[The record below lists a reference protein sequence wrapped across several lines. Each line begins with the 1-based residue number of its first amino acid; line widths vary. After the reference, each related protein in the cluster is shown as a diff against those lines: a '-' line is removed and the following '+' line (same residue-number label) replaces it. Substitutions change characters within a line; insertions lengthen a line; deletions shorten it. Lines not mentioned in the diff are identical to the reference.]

1 MSEYNVQQQQDE
13 DEIVIDLRVL
23 FCDLWKGLKKLWW
36 VFLILCSLMAGMNY
50 VQSAVRYAPMYES
63 KISFTVS
70 TQTGY
75 DETNTSYGFYYNQ
88 STAEQMAN
96 LFPYILQSDVMQG
109 LIKEELGTEFVNGNI
124 IANAVPNS
132 NLFTMKV
139 TSSDATAAKQILE
152 ATMKHLPDV
161 TKYVIGETKL
171 NIIQPATTP
180 EVSYNKPSYRR
191 KVVKGFLVGVVVS
204 CVILGIYALF
214 RKTIRREEDFREV
227 LNMKCLGVV
236 PQVKFK
242 AHKQKIVRSLVY
254 KN

>member
-96 LFPYILQSDVMQG
+96 LFPYKMCIRDSLQGDRISG
-109 LIKEELGTEFVNGNI
+109 EL
-124 IANAVPNS
+124 
-132 NLFTMKV
+132 
-139 TSSDATAAKQILE
+139 
-152 ATMKHLPDV
+152 
-161 TKYVIGETKL
+161 
-171 NIIQPATTP
+171 
-180 EVSYNKPSYRR
+180 
-191 KVVKGFLVGVVVS
+191 
-204 CVILGIYALF
+204 
-214 RKTIRREEDFREV
+214 
-227 LNMKCLGVV
+227 
-236 PQVKFK
+236 
-242 AHKQKIVRSLVY
+242 
-254 KN
+254 